1 MVQHDLLFKKI
12 KLSTHSMLEILNQPS
27 PLNLEYP
34 KRVKQLLIIAVFI
47 FVFFIVYKPFGL
59 NNETFTNCIKM
70 SAYYSVVGLVIGVIN
85 VIIIPLFLPS
95 LFKEISWTLK
105 RNIVWGFWNLFSFAS
120 LIFIAHNIYY
130 HFYNFTI
137 QAYLL
142 FFYYVFIL
150 GFPLS
155 IISSILYQYYLL
167 KKHQRIAETLNKNL
181 SNENLLSPENQIEF
195 IISKFRK
202 IRVPLHKLLYA
213 EAVGNY
219 INVVYENNGIKKV
232 IVRETI
238 GNIEQRTCSSEKIF
252 RTHRSYLINVHYI
265 EKITGDSQG
274 LKIHLKEIDNII
286 PVSRSKIRNFRELIS
301 KNK

>member
-1 MVQHDLLFKKI
+1 
-12 KLSTHSMLEILNQPS
+12 MLEILNQPS
-27 PLNLEYP
+27 PLNLEYS
-34 KRVKQLLIIAVFI
+34 KRVKQLLIITIFV

-59 NNETFTNCIKM
+59 NNETFINCIKM
-70 SAYYSVVGLVIGVIN
+70 SAYYGAVGLVIGIIN
-85 VIIIPLFLPS
+85 VIVIPFILPG

-105 RNIVWGFWNLFSFAS
+105 RNIAWGFWNLFSFAS
-120 LIFIAHNIYY
+120 FIFLAHNIYY

-142 FFYYVFIL
+142 SFYYVFIL

-155 IISSILYQYYLL
+155 LISSILYQNYLL

-181 SNENLLSPENQIEF
+181 SVEGQPFSEEHVEF
-195 IISKFRK
+195 VINKSK
-202 IRVPLHKLLYA
+202 RVHIPIHKLLYI

-219 INVVYENNGIKKV
+219 ISVVYDSNGIKKI

-238 GNIEQRTCSSEKIF
+238 GNMEQKTCTSQNIV
-252 RTHRSYLINVHYI
+252 RVHRSYLVNLHYI
-265 EKITGDSQG
+265 MKIASDSQG

-286 PVSRSKIRNFRELIS
+286 PVSRSNIKNFNELIS